1 MWLERGTPPT
11 AALCA
16 GERYPLVTLI
26 AVTPTARAAAST
38 ASIKPCLSPC
48 RDVPVNLILPVEGGV
63 FGPEGGGVSCWGAVG
78 PLSVTKFWAAAF
90 TALIVSVRSPKAS
103 VGCMLP
109 VAMLCRL
116 PMAAWRICADTSGPM
131 PGASGDDG
139 VAAEGAGTLPLAP
152 MIERT

>member
-78 PLSVTKFWAAAF
+78 PL
-90 TALIVSVRSPKAS
+90 
-103 VGCMLP
+103 P

-116 PMAAWRICADTSGPM
+116 PMAAWRICADTSGPGKPPWRPGAPGPM
-131 PGASGDDG
+131 PGASEEAG
-139 VAAEGAGTLPLAP
+139 VDAEGAGTLPLAP